1 MKTNKII
8 LIVIFVL
15 FPFILNAQ
23 VFLGGNFGLNMSGGN
38 LDNGNIKTD
47 KPSTVSFNISP
58 MVGKFL
64 SENVAVGALI
74 DFSFSQTNNNG
85 APEVINSSSTI
96 GITPFLRYY
105 AIRIDKFSIFGQGNV
120 GFSYSGSMSKV
131 DGTSTNGPKTST
143 LSLTVMPGLAYDVSS
158 KLSLETNINFLNFGL
173 NYSVVKSGSDKNRTV
188 NFGVGAGLSNIVT
201 VGTISIGAI
210 YKF

>member
-1 MKTNKII
+1 MKTNKIV

-15 FPFILNAQ
+15 IPFFLNAQ
-23 VFLGGNFGLNMSGGN
+23 VFLGGNFGLNMSGGKF
-38 LDNGNIKTD
+38 DNGTITTD
-47 KPSTVSFNISP
+47 KPTAVSFNISP

-74 DFSFSQTNNNG
+74 GFSFSQTNNNG
-85 APEVINSSSTI
+85 TPEVINSSSTI

-105 AIRIDKFSIFGQGNV
+105 AIKMDKFSIFGQGNL

-131 DGTSTNGPKTST
+131 NGTSTHGPKTTT
-143 LSLTVMPGLAYDVSS
+143 LSFTVMPGLAYDVSS
-158 KLSLETNINFLNFGL
+158 KLSLETNINFLNLGL
-173 NYSVVKSGSDKNRTV
+173 TYNIVTNGSDKNRTA
-188 NFGVGAGLSNIVT
+188 NFGVGAGLDNIVT
-201 VGTISIGAI
+201 IGTISIGAI